1 LIDPKQNK
9 KIKNIL
15 NSIFTL
21 SILGAVWSGKRPIQI
36 ARSLKTSPQVVS
48 YHIRKL
54 IKAGLIFKGKD
65 RNGRLMW
72 RLTERGSFFLKE
84 NLTRSVNNNSSTNS
98 GIRSGVIPI
107 RLDNTTFSFKIK
119 SIPENLHLNW
129 ISMNNSVTKS
139 VMKFKDHTEEI
150 IKSPKDHGSVL
161 LIHMPQCYCYDP
173 DKTLVKQY
181 DAAHHF
187 SQLTAQRLMMTI
199 AETGDLVTRPHKAF
213 EHDVIAMFL
222 ATFETAE
229 VATEGGKTWIDSSTG
244 RGELETNDSDVYN
257 YLKMPEIVREI
268 YNELSRMKQKLAGT
282 IGYRKYYDPT
292 LTENN

>member
-1 LIDPKQNK
+1 
-9 KIKNIL
+9 
-15 NSIFTL
+15 
-21 SILGAVWSGKRPIQI
+21 
-36 ARSLKTSPQVVS
+36 
-48 YHIRKL
+48 
-54 IKAGLIFKGKD
+54 
-65 RNGRLMW
+65 MW

-84 NLTRSVNNNSSTNS
+84 NLTRSVNNSSMNSC
-98 GIRSGVIPI
+98 IRSGVIPI

-150 IKSPKDHGSVL
+150 IKSPKDYGSVL

-173 DKTLVKQY
+173 NKMLVKQY
-181 DAAHHF
+181 DAALHF

-213 EHDVIAMFL
+213 EHDVIAMYL

-229 VATEGGKTWIDSSTG
+229 VATKGGKAWIDSIPG
-244 RGELETNDSDVYN
+244 NGELETNDSDYAYN

-268 YNELSRMKQKLAGT
+268 YNEISRMKQKPVNT
-282 IGYRKYYDPT
+282 GYRKYYDPT
-292 LTENN
+292 LSENN